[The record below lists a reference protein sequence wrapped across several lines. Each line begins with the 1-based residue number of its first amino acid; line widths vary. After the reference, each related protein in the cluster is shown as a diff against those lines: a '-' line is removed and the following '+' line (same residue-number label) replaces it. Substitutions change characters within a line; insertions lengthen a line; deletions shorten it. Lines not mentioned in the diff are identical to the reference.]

1 MPMTHVVTALRE
13 AITGGIEAR
22 YFGAAAILAAIF
34 VLSLAATSIVSARK
48 RMWTMSRLH
57 PALSI

>member
-1 MPMTHVVTALRE
+1 M
-13 AITGGIEAR
+13 
-22 YFGAAAILAAIF
+22 AAIF
-34 VLSLAATSIVSARK
+34 VVSLAATSIASARK